1 MQASLAIH
9 SSRFIH
15 AHRSR
20 SDPASPCSRHNRLL
34 GFPGTRRTDTLR
46 SAGTYDFNVTVAP
59 DLDIPGTL
67 VITRDGY
74 AYHMEATVE
83 GESHAAS
90 GDSIEVTG
98 NHVVLYLTAG
108 EEGEPVVF
116 HLDFA
121 GAGFTGAVATSEGS
135 IPITGTRRNP

>member
-1 MQASLAIH
+1 MRIAPGRTLLLLALATTAC
-9 SSRFIH
+9 S
-15 AHRSR
+15 
-20 SDPASPCSRHNRLL
+20 ASPEPE
-34 GFPGTRRTDTLR
+34 GPTPFDP
-46 SAGTYDFNVTVAP
+46 AGTYDFNVTVAP